1 MTFGHDSDIAPV
13 AALLADRGRA
23 AMLTALLDGRALPAG
38 ELARAAGVTPQT
50 ASGHLAR
57 LLEGGLVTVVRQGR
71 HRYYRLAGAEVAQAI
86 EALGRLGGP
95 VPVPVRSLRQSRR
108 ARALAV
114 ARTCYDHLAG
124 RVGVLLFE
132 ALADRG
138 LIEPSGAGEDGEY
151 ALTPKGAEVLGD
163 LGVGIP
169 AGRRR
174 FAVAC
179 LDWTER
185 RPHLGGALGAALT
198 GRLVELGWLERG
210 RERRALVVTEEGRR
224 GLTDV
229 FGCLPPE

>member
-1 MTFGHDSDIAPV
+1 MTAVPERDIAPL

-38 ELARAAGVTPQT
+38 ELARTAGVTAQT

-57 LLEGGLVTVVRQGR
+57 LLEGGLVTAVRQGR
-71 HRYYRLAGAEVAQAI
+71 HRYYRLAGPEVAQVI
-86 EALGRLGGP
+86 EALGRLGPP
-95 VPVPVRSLRQSRR
+95 VEVRSLRQSRQ
-108 ARALAV
+108 ARALRD

-124 RVGVLLFE
+124 RLGVALFE

-138 LIEPSGAGEDGEY
+138 LIEPEDDREHR
-151 ALTPKGAEVLGD
+151 LTPKGREVL
-163 LGVGIP
+163 VGLCVEVP
-169 AGRRR
+169 EGGRR

-198 GRLVELGWLERG
+198 ARLVELGWLERG
-210 RERRALVVTEEGRR
+210 RERRAMKITPSGRR
-224 GLTDV
+224 GLLDT
-229 FGCLPPE
+229 FGCLPPET